1 MVELRVN
8 GMDRPQTAHLWAT
21 RLRHL
26 EPEALGWVYGS
37 DTSATADLARR
48 ILAQAVGLRRLL
60 DQMAGRVSVP
70 GEEQR

>member
-1 MVELRVN
+1 MT
-8 GMDRPQTAHLWAT
+8 RPETAHLWAA

-26 EPEALGWVYGS
+26 EPEAMGWIYGS
-37 DTSATADLARR
+37 ETSATADLARR

-70 GEEQR
+70 GEEQS

>member
-1 MVELRVN
+1 MSQRQRE
-8 GMDRPQTAHLWAT
+8 AHLWAG

-26 EPEALGWVYGS
+26 EPVAMGWIYES
-37 DTSATADLARR
+37 DTTATADLARR

-70 GEEQR
+70 GEEHR